1 MDNRYKE
8 LGKNTAL
15 LTIGSFSS
23 KLLTF
28 VLTPLYTTY
37 MTTSDYGLVDLI
49 STTVYLIM
57 PFLTLSASEGILRFT
72 LDKKNDKKQ
81 VFSIPF
87 WMLIIGFILL
97 FFATAAAPDNIVF
110 ANHQVHFLLYYIT
123 YAFLMVLQQFVKGL
137 NHVTTYTIAGIT
149 TTTVTCI
156 LNMILLTIFNMG
168 ADGYL
173 ISIIVANIFT
183 ISFLCIKEKLWKYI
197 LPIKNINKDIFKAM
211 MLYCIPLIPN
221 SLSWWISNSSDKYI
235 LSYFW
240 GIAFTGVY
248 AVAYKIPSIISVVSN
263 ILTSAWQISAVDG
276 FESEDFPS
284 FFSSLYKRYSAVYS
298 IICSLIIT
306 VIKWLAVLLFA
317 KDFFGAWKY
326 ALILV
331 FAAIFQS
338 KSGFIGVI
346 YTTARKTTSIFLT
359 TLLGA
364 GSNVLMNFIFIPKF
378 GAAGAAIATLLSY
391 VIVWI
396 TRILGCRK
404 IIKVDF
410 GLLKETVVDSII
422 IVQCIIAYIEFENS
436 LILNFICSMLIVILY
451 RDIFVKSLCLIKNKY
466 NNYILQNK
474 RK

>member
-8 LGKNTAL
+8 LGKNTVL

-81 VFSIPF
+81 IFSISF
-87 WMLIIGFILL
+87 WILVIGFVILSL
-97 FFATAAAPDNIVF
+97 ATAAAPDNIIF
-110 ANHQVHFLLYYIT
+110 ENHHLYFLLYYIT
-123 YAFLMVLQQFVKGL
+123 YAFLIVLQQFVKGL
-137 NHVTTYTIAGIT
+137 NHITTYTIAGIT
-149 TTTVTCI
+149 TTAITCI
-156 LNMILLTIFNMG
+156 LNMILLTVFNMG
-168 ADGYL
+168 ANGYL
-173 ISIIVANIFT
+173 ISIIASNIFT
-183 ISFLCIKEKLWKYI
+183 IAFLCIKEKLWKYI
-197 LPIKNINKDIFKAM
+197 LPIGNINKDIFKSM
-211 MLYCIPLIPN
+211 MFYCIPLIPN
-221 SLSWWISNSSDKYI
+221 SLSWWVSNSSDKYI